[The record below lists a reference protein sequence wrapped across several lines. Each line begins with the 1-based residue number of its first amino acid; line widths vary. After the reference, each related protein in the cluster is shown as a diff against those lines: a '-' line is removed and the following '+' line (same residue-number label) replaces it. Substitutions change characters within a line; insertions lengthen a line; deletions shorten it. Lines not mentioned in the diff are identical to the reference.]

1 MMGFFDTIKYQ
12 GDEYQTKD
20 TPRQFCE
27 NYKIEVDQDSGLP
40 YLWLEEYDSE
50 WVAEPDPF
58 YKFWLGGHMKT
69 SNHHWVRCDDFDG
82 TIYFYRV
89 DEYKDWTEYK
99 ALFMNGR
106 MIKIVKIENDERK
119 DY

>member
-1 MMGFFDTIKYQ
+1 MGMFDTIHYQ
-12 GDEYQTKD
+12 GDEYQSKN

-50 WVAEPDPF
+50 WVNEPDPF
-58 YKFWLGGHMKT
+58 FWLGGHMKT

-89 DEYKDWTEYK
+89 DEYKTWTEYK
-99 ALFMNGR
+99 ALFMNGQ

>member
-1 MMGFFDTIKYQ
+1 MGMFDTIKYQ

-50 WVAEPDPF
+50 WVSEPDPF

-99 ALFMNGR
+99 ALFMNGQ
-106 MIKIVKIENDERK
+106 MIKIKKIENDERK